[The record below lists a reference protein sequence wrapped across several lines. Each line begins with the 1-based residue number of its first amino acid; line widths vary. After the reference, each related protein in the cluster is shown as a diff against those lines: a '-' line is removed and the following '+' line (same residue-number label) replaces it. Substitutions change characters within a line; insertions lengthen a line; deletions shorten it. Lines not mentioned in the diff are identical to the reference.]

1 MCEYCTYFSADAYHD
16 HRLLSGIPEG
26 TDDITVGGSLPLEF
40 NLDYMNGG
48 NSLVPYPRDLTEVR
62 G

>member
-1 MCEYCTYFSADAYHD
+1 MYFSADAYHD

-48 NSLVPYPRDLTEVR
+48 TSYYSLTLKAFNYVH
-62 G
+62 